1 MNRPLL
7 KTFQILW
14 RTTKWLVNWQRSLR
28 SGRSIVAGLGA
39 DTGDHPL
46 FVIGN
51 SQIDSQYMKDNLMAL
66 YLVSTI
72 SCGTRYCGFW
82 QVDAF
87 TTYVVA
93 VETGWKT
100 TPEAMTQVLM
110 GQYNSKEMAQSL
122 VDSPTLMPTFK
133 KDDYWYVD
141 GFGDVIESNLSW
153 NKEEMRKNVGHLFLF
168 MKGTWQYSDNGIDW
182 EPAVECFK
190 EVA

>member
-1 MNRPLL
+1 MN
-7 KTFQILW
+7 KGVEMQKIDYSN
-14 RTTKWLVNWQRSLR
+14 KHGIMVGYIDRS
-28 SGRSIVAGLGA
+28 
-39 DTGDHPL
+39 
-46 FVIGN
+46 
-51 SQIDSQYMKDNLMAL
+51 DN
-66 YLVSTI
+66 
-72 SCGTRYCGFW
+72 
-82 QVDAF
+82 
-87 TTYVVA
+87 VVA
-93 VETGWKT
+93 VETGWNT

-141 GFGDVIESNLSW
+141 GFGDVIESNLSR

-168 MKGTWQYSDNGIDW
+168 MKGTWQYSVNGIDW

>member
-1 MNRPLL
+1 MQKIDYSN
-7 KTFQILW
+7 KHGIM
-14 RTTKWLVNWQRSLR
+14 VGYIDRS
-28 SGRSIVAGLGA
+28 
-39 DTGDHPL
+39 
-46 FVIGN
+46 
-51 SQIDSQYMKDNLMAL
+51 DN
-66 YLVSTI
+66 
-72 SCGTRYCGFW
+72 
-82 QVDAF
+82 
-87 TTYVVA
+87 VVA

-110 GQYNSKEMAQSL
+110 GQYNSKEMAQEL

-133 KDDYWYVD
+133 KDDYCYVD

-182 EPAVECFK
+182 WPAVEEFG

>member
-1 MNRPLL
+1 MYKKIDYKN
-7 KTFQILW
+7 KHGIM
-14 RTTKWLVNWQRSLR
+14 VGYIDRS
-28 SGRSIVAGLGA
+28 
-39 DTGDHPL
+39 
-46 FVIGN
+46 
-51 SQIDSQYMKDNLMAL
+51 DN
-66 YLVSTI
+66 
-72 SCGTRYCGFW
+72 
-82 QVDAF
+82 
-87 TTYVVA
+87 VVA

-100 TPEAMTQVLM
+100 TPEALTGVLM
-110 GQYNSKEMAQSL
+110 SQYNSKEMAQEL